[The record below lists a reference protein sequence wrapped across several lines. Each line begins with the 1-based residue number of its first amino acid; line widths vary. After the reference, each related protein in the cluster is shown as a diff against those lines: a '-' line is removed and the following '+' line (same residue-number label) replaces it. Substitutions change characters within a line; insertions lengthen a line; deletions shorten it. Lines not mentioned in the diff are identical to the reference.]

1 MTRVV
6 GARAMTWWLLRVH
19 PLTMQDLQGCANT
32 LIGDE
37 ILGMKGV
44 SGGQKRR
51 VSLAIDLVKV
61 GASSPI

>member
-1 MTRVV
+1 MVFNRYSNQQ
-6 GARAMTWWLLRVH
+6 LLFKN
-19 PLTMQDLQGCANT
+19 PQDLEDCANT

-37 ILGMKGV
+37 VVGMKGV

-61 GASSPI
+61 RVAHAYMKVEQ